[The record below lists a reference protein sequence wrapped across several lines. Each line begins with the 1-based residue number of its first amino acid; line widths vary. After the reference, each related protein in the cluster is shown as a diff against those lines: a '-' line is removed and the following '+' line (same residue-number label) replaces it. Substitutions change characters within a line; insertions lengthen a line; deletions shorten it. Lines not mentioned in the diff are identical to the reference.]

1 MTWRRRSTH
10 CGTSATTIPAR
21 RFLFAGRSGADC
33 ARLFLARAIGQII
46 RNGLAIMGVEAVEE
60 MH

>member
-1 MTWRRRSTH
+1 LAAEFHAAWNLGNDDVSRRY
-10 CGTSATTIPAR
+10 
-21 RFLFAGRSGADC
+21 LQADDAALTQ

-60 MH
+60 MK